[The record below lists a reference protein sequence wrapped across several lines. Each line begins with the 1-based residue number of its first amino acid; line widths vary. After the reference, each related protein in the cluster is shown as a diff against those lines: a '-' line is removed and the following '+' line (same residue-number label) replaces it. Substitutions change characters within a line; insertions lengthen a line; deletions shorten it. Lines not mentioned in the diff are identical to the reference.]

1 MINLDVSP
9 TFDEFFL
16 SFTIDEALDVA
27 LDVCLEFTL
36 ELTLEV
42 TVSISSMEPTLHI
55 TSFMAALKLI
65 NSQLLGT
72 YTNIHLFFR
81 LIQPCWQ
88 TYDQSIASSKTK
100 YIKLNTKTQIFFN
113 NIRLLYTL

>member
-16 SFTIDEALDVA
+16 SFTIDEVLDVA

-42 TVSISSMEPTLHI
+42 TVSISTIEPILRI
-55 TSFMAALKLI
+55 TSFMAALELI

-72 YTNIHLFFR
+72 YTHFFR
-81 LIQPCWQ
+81 LSQPCWQ
-88 TYDQSIASSKTK
+88 NSLIILD
-100 YIKLNTKTQIFFN
+100 IFLLLRGK
-113 NIRLLYTL
+113 IRFCC

>member
-9 TFDEFFL
+9 IFDELFL

-36 ELTLEV
+36 EVTLEV

-65 NSQLLGT
+65 NSQQLG
-72 YTNIHLFFR
+72 IHIMAIRVVEFSNGGYKIR
-81 LIQPCWQ
+81 
-88 TYDQSIASSKTK
+88 K
-100 YIKLNTKTQIFFN
+100 IFAMW
-113 NIRLLYTL
+113 

>member
-16 SFTIDEALDVA
+16 SFIIDEALDVA

-36 ELTLEV
+36 EVTLEV

-65 NSQLLGT
+65 NRLKV
-72 YTNIHLFFR
+72 FFFQKV
-81 LIQPCWQ
+81 LC
-88 TYDQSIASSKTK
+88 
-100 YIKLNTKTQIFFN
+100 FFKSPEKIIPN
-113 NIRLLYTL
+113 HYSELEI

>member
-16 SFTIDEALDVA
+16 SFIIDEALDVA
-27 LDVCLEFTL
+27 LEVCLEF
-36 ELTLEV
+36 TLEV

-65 NSQLLGT
+65 NSQLL
-72 YTNIHLFFR
+72 
-81 LIQPCWQ
+81 
-88 TYDQSIASSKTK
+88 
-100 YIKLNTKTQIFFN
+100 
-113 NIRLLYTL
+113 IRYVY

>member
-9 TFDEFFL
+9 TFDEVFL
-16 SFTIDEALDVA
+16 SFIIDEA

-65 NSQLLGT
+65 NSLLG
-72 YTNIHLFFR
+72 IHIFFR
-81 LIQPCWQ
+81 PCSG
-88 TYDQSIASSKTK
+88 YF
-100 YIKLNTKTQIFFN
+100 LGVEG
-113 NIRLLYTL
+113 

>member
-9 TFDEFFL
+9 TVDEFFL
-16 SFTIDEALDVA
+16 SFIIDEALDVA
-27 LDVCLEFTL
+27 LEVCLEFTL

-65 NSQLLGT
+65 NRLKVF
-72 YTNIHLFFR
+72 FFR
-81 LIQPCWQ
+81 KC
-88 TYDQSIASSKTK
+88 
-100 YIKLNTKTQIFFN
+100 NVFF
-113 NIRLLYTL
+113 TWPK

>member
-65 NSQLLGT
+65 NSQLLG
-72 YTNIHLFFR
+72 LFVCFIR
-81 LIQPCWQ
+81 RKRKLLQEQ
-88 TYDQSIASSKTK
+88 Y
-100 YIKLNTKTQIFFN
+100 YIKLQIVCM
-113 NIRLLYTL
+113 

>member
-16 SFTIDEALDVA
+16 SFIIDEALDVA
-27 LDVCLEFTL
+27 LEVCLEF
-36 ELTLEV
+36 TLEV

-65 NSQLLGT
+65 NSQLLG
-72 YTNIHLFFR
+72 IHFFLGRANPVGR
-81 LIQPCWQ
+81 L
-88 TYDQSIASSKTK
+88 QSHNSG
-100 YIKLNTKTQIFFN
+100 YFLVVEG
-113 NIRLLYTL
+113 

>member
-9 TFDEFFL
+9 IFDELFL

-36 ELTLEV
+36 ELSLEV

-55 TSFMAALKLI
+55 TSFMAALELI
-65 NSQLLGT
+65 NRQLLG
-72 YTNIHLFFR
+72 IH
-81 LIQPCWQ
+81 
-88 TYDQSIASSKTK
+88 
-100 YIKLNTKTQIFFN
+100 IF
-113 NIRLLYTL
+113 LG

>member
-16 SFTIDEALDVA
+16 SFIIDEALDVA
-27 LDVCLEFTL
+27 LEVCLEF
-36 ELTLEV
+36 TLEV

-72 YTNIHLFFR
+72 YTHFFR
-81 LIQPCWQ
+81 LSKPCWQ
-88 TYDQSIASSKTK
+88 TQSHNSG
-100 YIKLNTKTQIFFN
+100 YFLVVEG
-113 NIRLLYTL
+113 